1 MTAFKDLGLEER
13 FLKAI
18 EDLGF
23 ENPSPVQEKTIPI
36 LLDRE
41 TDMVSL
47 AQTGT
52 GKTAAFG
59 FPMLQ
64 KINIDSRTTQG
75 VILSP
80 TRELCLQIANEM
92 VQYGKY
98 CPGLNIVAV
107 YGGASITDQARQLKK
122 GAQII
127 VATPGRMKDMIGRG
141 MVDISKIEYCV
152 LDEADEMLNMGFYED
167 ITDILS
173 HTPKDK
179 STWLF
184 SATMPKEVSAIAKKF
199 MNTPVEIT
207 VGTKNIGA
215 DSVSHWYYMVQAR
228 DRYNALK
235 RLADANPDIFSVVFC
250 RTKRDTQKIAEQLIE
265 DGYNA
270 AALHGDLSQNQ
281 RDLVMKSFRN
291 RQIQMLVATDVAAR
305 GIDVDD
311 ITHVI
316 NYQLPDE
323 IETYTHRSGR
333 TGRAGKTGVSMVI
346 ISKSELRKIKAIEK
360 IIQKEFVAK
369 EVPSGMEILEVQL
382 FHLANS
388 IKQSEVNEEIE
399 AYLPSINEVL
409 KDVSKEELI
418 KKLFSVEFS
427 KLLNYY
433 KKSGNLNISES
444 GAGSGRDD
452 SGSVRYFINIGEKDD
467 FDWMSLKDFLRD
479 ILQLGKDDVYKV
491 DVKGSFSFFNTDEV
505 HKELVLGI
513 FHDFKLEGR
522 QINVEVS
529 KDSHGGREGR
539 DGRRRSGRRGVRNE
553 ERGGR
558 RSGSSVRSKGRRRE
572 RPQEPGTGGKRRRRG

>member
-333 TGRAGKTGVSMVI
+333 TGRAGKTGISMVI
-346 ISKSELRKIKAIEK
+346 ISKSEQRKIKAIEK

-444 GAGSGRDD
+444 GAGSGKDD

-539 DGRRRSGRRGVRNE
+539 DGRRRSGRRGGRNE

>member
-80 TRELCLQIANEM
+80 TRELCLQIASEM
-92 VQYGKY
+92 VQYGKH

-346 ISKSELRKIKAIEK
+346 ISKSEQRKIKAIEK

-444 GAGSGRDD
+444 GAGSGKDD

-539 DGRRRSGRRGVRNE
+539 DGRRRSGRRGGRNE